1 MNLLRERVA
10 PVAPAVWPEGAATW
24 LDIYDDDLDA
34 ALARYESL
42 EIQATS

>member
-1 MNLLRERVA
+1 MNFLRERVA
-10 PVAPAVWPEGAATW
+10 RSAPAWTEGAATW

-42 EIQATS
+42 ESQATS